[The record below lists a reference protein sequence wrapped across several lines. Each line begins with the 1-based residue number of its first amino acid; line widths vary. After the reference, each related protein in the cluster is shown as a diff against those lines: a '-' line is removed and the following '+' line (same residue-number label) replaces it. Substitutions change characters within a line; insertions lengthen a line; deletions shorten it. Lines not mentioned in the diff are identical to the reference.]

1 MQVSVKFSKLIS
13 VPCIPT
19 GGNSRLTNRY
29 VLRIFT
35 ILNDLRKVT
44 LRDISNED
52 KTAGLFKNLRL
63 EIFASPMLY
72 HR

>member
-29 VLRIFT
+29 VLGMFTIPYDISKETLTNIFT
-35 ILNDLRKVT
+35 DVLNKK
-44 LRDISNED
+44 E
-52 KTAGLFKNLRL
+52 TAFI
-63 EIFASPMLY
+63 ET
-72 HR
+72 